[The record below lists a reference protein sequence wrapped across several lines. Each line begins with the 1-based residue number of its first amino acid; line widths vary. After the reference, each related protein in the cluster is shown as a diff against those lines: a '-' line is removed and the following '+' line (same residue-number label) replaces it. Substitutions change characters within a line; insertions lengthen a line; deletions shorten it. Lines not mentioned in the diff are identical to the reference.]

1 MKETSEQVVDLL
13 CDPAINPVEIKD
25 LRCIHHLKKWLA
37 VLPQYR
43 FACKHHAIAHI
54 EEKSNRSC
62 PPRACV
68 ESLWGSRWLFRKTP
82 RKFGAG
88 RRSAENQYPRQPCRR
103 LKKSCS
109 GWSVSRTSAGGRRER
124 RETRQGVEI
133 KSLDGKIAEQILAD
147 DISHRSVCAYGRRIG
162 LAYLARVCRSFYDP
176 WAAASDARAWTRRE
190 AVNGELQIFA
200 FEVWRSC
207 RWGEPHVNC
216 FPDGRITGAARAFV
230 GHLGDAAW
238 TWRRQCRSSPK
249 IPSLTPTPDDQ
260 SSAEAS
266 AQPSTGGNLCAF
278 SDLL

>member
-1 MKETSEQVVDLL
+1 
-13 CDPAINPVEIKD
+13 
-25 LRCIHHLKKWLA
+25 
-37 VLPQYR
+37 
-43 FACKHHAIAHI
+43 
-54 EEKSNRSC
+54 
-62 PPRACV
+62 
-68 ESLWGSRWLFRKTP
+68 
-82 RKFGAG
+82 
-88 RRSAENQYPRQPCRR
+88 

-109 GWSVSRTSAGGRRER
+109 GWSVSRTSAGGCRER
-124 RETRQGVEI
+124 REARQGVEI

-176 WAAASDARAWTRRE
+176 WAAASDERTWTRRE

-200 FEVWRSC
+200 FGVWRSC
-207 RWGEPHVNC
+207 RWGEPHVKC

-278 SDLL
+278 SDLP

>member
-1 MKETSEQVVDLL
+1 M
-13 CDPAINPVEIKD
+13 
-25 LRCIHHLKKWLA
+25 
-37 VLPQYR
+37 
-43 FACKHHAIAHI
+43 
-54 EEKSNRSC
+54 
-62 PPRACV
+62 